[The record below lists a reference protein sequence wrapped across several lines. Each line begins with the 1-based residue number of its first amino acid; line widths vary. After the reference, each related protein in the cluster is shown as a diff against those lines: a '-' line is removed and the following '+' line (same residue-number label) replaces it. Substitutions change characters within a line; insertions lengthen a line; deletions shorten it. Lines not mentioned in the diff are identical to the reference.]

1 MTVKEI
7 LKDMS
12 ILVSTHTHTL
22 CQAGEDVCGI
32 DKQLLILH

>member
-12 ILVSTHTHTL
+12 ILVSTHTHYAKL
-22 CQAGEDVCGI
+22 ERMCVG
-32 DKQLLILH
+32 